1 MNSLLTPKE
10 QKKMISYGKPNG
22 TTYKTGG
29 TTASKKSSIT
39 LKK

>member
-22 TTYKTGG
+22 TTYKKGG

>member
-22 TTYKTGG
+22 TTYKKGG
-29 TTASKKSSIT
+29 ATASKKSGCGC
-39 LKK
+39 KK

>member
-22 TTYKTGG
+22 TTYKKGG
-29 TTASKKSSIT
+29 TTASKKSGYDI
-39 LKK
+39 KK